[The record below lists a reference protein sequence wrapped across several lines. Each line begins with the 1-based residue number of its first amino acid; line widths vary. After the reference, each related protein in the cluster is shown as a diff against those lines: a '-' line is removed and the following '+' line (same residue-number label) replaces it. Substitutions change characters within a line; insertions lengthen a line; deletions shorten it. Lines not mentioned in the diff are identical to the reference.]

1 MNKQEVIATLQSKA
15 VNHYSETSGWTKEI
29 ELDIAID
36 IIAQINEPEKP
47 VIPQFVAD
55 MIIERKK
62 LKQGIVTA
70 IKNLSVYKGASAW
83 VRKNEE
89 AFEKAWFFGYEVE
102 REKLFT
108 AKLKSTNEY
117 LHYDKDY
124 KEIHHFKVPDDV
136 ANQAEA
142 YHFIEDDL
150 IKYRAWENEAYDVK
164 EVEE

>member
-1 MNKQEVIATLQSKA
+1 MCYINQ
-15 VNHYSETSGWTKEI
+15 
-29 ELDIAID
+29 ID
-36 IIAQINEPEKP
+36 EPKKP

-62 LKQGIVTA
+62 LKQGIVIA
-70 IKNLSVYKGASAW
+70 IRNLSVFKEAFAW
-83 VRKNEE
+83 ISENEE
-89 AFEKAWFFGYEVE
+89 AFAKAWLYGYEVE
-102 REKLFT
+102 KEKLYT

-117 LHYDKDY
+117 QRYDKDY

-150 IKYRAWENEAYDVK
+150 IKYYAWENEAYDVK
-164 EVEE
+164 EVKK

>member
-1 MNKQEVIATLQSKA
+1 MNKQEVIDELENAIPDFILNDFQRGK
-15 VNHYSETSGWTKEI
+15 ETGLTYALELVE
-29 ELDIAID
+29 ELDD
-36 IIAQINEPEKP
+36 PEKP
-47 VIPQFVAD
+47 VVPQFID
-55 MIIERKK
+55 TWI
-62 LKQGIVTA
+62 QGA
-70 IKNLSVYKGASAW
+70 KYNGYDLY
-83 VRKNEE
+83 E
-89 AFEKAWFFGYEVE
+89 AMNNCDVPNKTDYWIQDNPETFAKAWLYGYEVE